1 MKYFSKLLSMLL
13 VGAMLFTVG
22 CTDYDEDIKHLEEKV
37 DDIVETLYND
47 EINPLKADL
56 ADTKANL
63 EQLKQDL
70 EDALAALETKHDED
84 IEALKTLLESK
95 IAEANQKIL
104 NLEGA
109 LADEVAARE
118 AAITA
123 LTNQLNE
130 AKTDLQGKID
140 AEATAR
146 ANGDKALADN
156 LAQEIKDR
164 QNAISTLETKL
175 QGEIDT
181 LESSMNGNIQDL
193 REEMNEAI
201 EGAHEAIEEAVATLK
216 SELNTKIDGEIA
228 ARQQAIATLESQI
241 ADAQSDLQGKIDAEA
256 AARAKGDQE
265 LAEKIAKEI
274 QDRQA
279 AISALETKHA
289 EEVKKLE
296 EAYKAADAELQEK
309 INETNLALAAEAAK
323 READDKALQ
332 AAIDAEA
339 AARKAGDA
347 ELAAKYEALAKALED
362 EIAAREAAIEALKGE
377 LAALKNINGA
387 QHAEYEKQIAALQ
400 AGLERAEAQANAKFE
415 ALESSIAAL
424 KAELE
429 AQIAANKAAIAGN
442 ASAINNLNGQV
453 ANLNNVVKNL
463 QDTASQTMSMLMN
476 HMGEFYSF
484 QASVNGQL
492 AALQAKDAQLEAAIE
507 KINEQIDALTAQIE
521 TNAYLIEQNVLDI
534 AANSA
539 LIEELKAAAAE
550 TYRILSE
557 ADQALWN
564 AINTLSAT
572 TNAEF
577 AAVRAEAI
585 QAQAELRNEMV
596 AGFAAIQNR
605 IDGVEK
611 AYKASDVALFEEITR
626 VHEELVDLLNKET
639 AAREAADKA
648 MSEAFNSFK
657 ASAEMRLAELEKATA
672 ELRSDLDALQ
682 QDFLKFKDEIQ
693 IIIAESI
700 TKAINLAVQKSNEYT
715 NTKIDE
721 LYTQITGETADKI
734 DALKLTLE
742 GQIATLE
749 AKHDQA
755 VKDLTSKI
763 ETAVDS
769 LQDQIDTILR
779 RIQSVVFVPE
789 YSDGKGTINW
799 ALAGGAIVES
809 RSTMTYAVYP
819 ADCAIALAEA
829 WKIWEMKP
837 EDKPAPLTFDV
848 KPLKDPATRASN
860 CVFNIVKVEAHE
872 DGSIDVTFDARNL
885 SASFYYNRMQ
895 YDQPMVYNKE
905 LEEDRVMEYAASLVI
920 DTDNENLSSCFTNV
934 VPATPEQITMD
945 VIAHGTNAKVTNKI
959 EPTLDIVYDD
969 MTDSKTIL
977 ENHYVQFTVEGK
989 TKTTTYNGI
998 ESLKAA
1004 GYDIDLSVNYHAR
1017 SGREGDGIE
1026 PFKYVVNENKNM
1038 VVSLAEV
1045 NQDYIYD
1052 EIEEPLNY
1060 VDFWYTYAAAGLE
1073 AYAGSKV
1080 ITIPTK
1086 ATARLADAKFRWE
1099 YDLDAIVDED
1109 IYKHGDA
1116 ATLVYNRSEKLA
1128 IVDVK
1133 KLPEDTT
1140 VARAIKEGDLT
1151 KVLVNGSEWTAESDL
1166 KVGLSIADEDTI
1178 PTFTISN
1185 FDWSVGTYNLEF
1197 TYTLDNVVLTIAVDV
1212 KLDPY
1217 KEPTIVIAKETEKV
1231 LYKNIK
1237 FEPFTE
1243 MVEPMDLMEVHTHI
1257 AAMNFLNSY
1266 TDANQYDR
1274 FLEEVLGATETS
1286 KGYESTVTVVATDG
1300 VNEVTKVAAPSW
1312 ATNMVISENGAFASV
1327 GFSYK
1332 SFDFVPTKVTY
1343 TMDVTLWYGQ
1353 KAQFI
1358 YTVNFVRPTIYNFQ
1372 HNDLWVFTDD
1382 GYYSKAMGRYTTDA
1396 LGTDVDKN
1404 STAVRAF
1411 AIDNINMD
1419 KVFNIIE
1426 TIDGLPSVILSDEND
1441 FAEYVERGLVTE
1453 FDFVVEPKDANI
1465 TIVDNILNYNGRD
1478 AFVEVYGKLFLQHDN
1493 GARIQLATSF
1503 DEGKAYCDYIVK
1515 KFDPLTDLI
1524 ADKEYVYIPVTEVN
1538 VISVDVLKN
1547 FSIYESRNGDNKP
1560 YELYNAD
1567 GEAFVVDLIT
1577 AAGKWFVGSGYN
1589 GWYYG
1594 KTVNS
1599 LDMYGVEFESAYSD
1613 VNPAIPAQYKNYI
1626 KWDAVSGKLTFDNT
1640 YNLTLAVPVEIP
1652 VTLTVDYKW
1661 APEGGKPATTKY
1673 VFFNPQVNPELLEKL
1688 EK

>member
-22 CTDYDEDIKHLEEKV
+22 CTDYDEDIKNLEEKV

-70 EDALAALETKHDED
+70 EEALAALETKHDED
-84 IEALKTLLESK
+84 IAEIKALLESK

-104 NLEGA
+104 NLEEA

-130 AKTDLQGKID
+130 AKTELQGKID
-140 AEATAR
+140 AEAAAR
-146 ANGDKALADN
+146 ANGDQALANN

-164 QNAISTLETKL
+164 QDAISALETKL
-175 QGEIDT
+175 QGEIDA

-265 LAEKIAKEI
+265 LAEALAKEI
-274 QDRQA
+274 QDRKD

-339 AARKAGDA
+339 EARKAGDA
-347 ELAAKYEALAKALED
+347 ELAAKYEALAKALAD

-387 QHAEYEKQIAALQ
+387 QHAEYEKQISALQ

-415 ALESSIAAL
+415 ALESSIATL

-476 HMGEFYSF
+476 HIGEFTSF
-484 QASVNGQL
+484 KASVNGQL
-492 AALQAKDAQLEAAIE
+492 AALQAKDDQLEAAIE

-534 AANSA
+534 AANTAS
-539 LIEELKAAAAE
+539 IEELKAAAAE

-611 AYKASDVALFEEITR
+611 AYKANDVALFEEITR

-700 TKAINLAVQKSNEYT
+700 TKAINLAVEKSNEYT
-715 NTKIDE
+715 DTEISELDAKITE
-721 LYTQITGETADKI
+721 ETAAKI
-734 DALKLTLE
+734 DALKANLE

-755 VKDLTSKI
+755 VKDLTTKI

-769 LQDQIDTILR
+769 LQDQIDTILN

-799 ALAGGAIVES
+799 ALAGDAIVES
-809 RSTMTYAVYP
+809 RSKMTYAVYP

-829 WKIWEMKP
+829 WEIWEMKP

-848 KPLKDPATRASN
+848 KPLKDAATRASN
-860 CVFNIVKVEAHE
+860 CVFNIVDVIPHE
-872 DGSIDVTFDARNL
+872 DGSIDVIFDARNL
-885 SASFYYNRMQ
+885 SAEFYNSRDFAGDFYPRPSSENK
-895 YDQPMVYNKE
+895 DMVM
-905 LEEDRVMEYAASLVI
+905 DYAASLVI
-920 DTDNENLSSCFTNV
+920 KTNNENLSSCFTQV
-934 VPATPEQITMD
+934 APATPEKITMD
-945 VIAHGTNAKVTNKI
+945 IIAHGTNAKVTNKI

-1026 PFKYVVNENKNM
+1026 PFQYVVNKNNNI

-1045 NQDYIYD
+1045 NEDYLFVKS
-1052 EIEEPLNY
+1052 ELNY
-1060 VDFWYTYAAAGLE
+1060 VNFWYTYTAAGLE

-1080 ITIPTK
+1080 ITVPTK

-1099 YDLDAIVDED
+1099 YELDAKVDED
-1109 IYKHGDA
+1109 IYKNGDA
-1116 ATLVYNRSEKLA
+1116 ATLVYNRTEKLD

-1140 VARAIKEGDLT
+1140 VARAITEGVLT
-1151 KVLVNGSEWTAESDL
+1151 KVLVNGSEWTEESDL
-1166 KVGLSIADEDTI
+1166 KVGLSIANAEDTI

-1243 MVEPMDLMEVHTHI
+1243 MVESMDLKEVHTHI

-1266 TDANQYDR
+1266 TDADQYDR

-1372 HNDLWVFTDD
+1372 HNDLWVFTDN

-1396 LGTDVDKN
+1396 AGKVVDKN

-1465 TIVDNILNYNGRD
+1465 TIVNNILNYNGRD

-1515 KFDPLTDLI
+1515 KFDPLTDLK
-1524 ADKEYVYIPVTEVN
+1524 ADKEYVYIPVTEVKE
-1538 VISVDVLKN
+1538 IYVDVLKN
-1547 FSIYESRNGDNKP
+1547 FSIYESRNGDNEP
-1560 YELYNAD
+1560 YKLYNTD

-1577 AAGKWFVGSGYN
+1577 DAAKWFVGNGYN

-1599 LDMYGVEFESAYSD
+1599 LDMYGVDFESAYSD
-1613 VNPAIPAQYKNYI
+1613 VDPAIPAQYKNYI
-1626 KWDAVSGKLTFDNT
+1626 KWDAVNGKLTFDNT

-1652 VTLTVDYKW
+1652 VSLTVDYKW
-1661 APEGGKPATTKY
+1661 APEGGKKATTKY
-1673 VFFNPQVNPELLEKL
+1673 VFFNPQVNPELVEKVQ
-1688 EK
+1688 K

>member
-84 IEALKTLLESK
+84 IAEIKALLESK

-118 AAITA
+118 EAITA

-140 AEATAR
+140 AEAAAR
-146 ANGDKALADN
+146 AKGDQDLAKALEE
-156 LAQEIKDR
+156 EIKDR
-164 QNAISTLETKL
+164 QDAISALETKL
-175 QGEIDT
+175 QGEIDD

-193 REEMNEAI
+193 RDEMNEAI
-201 EGAHEAIEEAVATLK
+201 EETNKAIEDAVATLK
-216 SELNTKIDGEIA
+216 SELNAKIDGEIA
-228 ARQQAIATLESQI
+228 ARQQAIAGLEQQI
-241 ADAQSDLQGKIDAEA
+241 ADAQSDLQKAIDDEAEARAKGDQDLAKALEEEIEDRKAAISALETKLAEEVKKLEDAYKAADAELQKKIEDTNFALALEATERKNADEELQAAIDAEA
-256 AARAKGDQE
+256 EARAKGDQE
-265 LAEKIAKEI
+265 LA
-274 QDRQA
+274 
-279 AISALETKHA
+279 
-289 EEVKKLE
+289 
-296 EAYKAADAELQEK
+296 
-309 INETNLALAAEAAK
+309 
-323 READDKALQ
+323 
-332 AAIDAEA
+332 
-339 AARKAGDA
+339 
-347 ELAAKYEALAKALED
+347 AKYEDLAEALKN
-362 EIAAREAAIEALKGE
+362 EIAAREAAIKALEDE
-377 LAALKNINGA
+377 LAALNNINGA
-387 QHAEYEKQIAALQ
+387 QHAMYEYQISALQ
-400 AGLERAEAQANAKFE
+400 AGLERAEKEANAKFE

-453 ANLNNVVKNL
+453 DNLNNVVKNL

-507 KINEQIDALTAQIE
+507 EINEQIDALTAQIE

-534 AANSA
+534 AANTAS
-539 LIEELKAAAAE
+539 IEELKAAAAE
-550 TYRILSE
+550 TYRILSD

-572 TNAEF
+572 TDAEF

-611 AYKASDVALFEEITR
+611 AYKANDVALFEEITR

-657 ASAEMRLAELEKATA
+657 ANAEMRLAELEKATA

-682 QDFLKFKDEIQ
+682 QDFLKFQDEIKSF
-693 IIIAESI
+693 IAESI
-700 TKAINLAVQKSNEYT
+700 AEAINVAVEKSNEYT
-715 NTKIDE
+715 DTEISE
-721 LYTQITGETADKI
+721 LYAKITEETAAKI
-734 DALKLTLE
+734 DALKATLE

-755 VKDLTSKI
+755 VKDLTTKI
-763 ETAVDS
+763 ETAVDN
-769 LQDQIDTILR
+769 LQEQIDTILN

-799 ALAGGAIVES
+799 ALAGDTIVEG

-819 ADCAIALAEA
+819 ADCASALAKAWELNQSNLEEA
-829 WKIWEMKP
+829 EKV
-837 EDKPAPLTFDV
+837 LSFDV
-848 KPLKDPATRASN
+848 KPLKDSYTRGSD
-860 CVFNIVKVEAHE
+860 CVFNIVNVVAK
-872 DGSIDVTFDARNL
+872 DGYIDVIFDARNL
-885 SASFYYNRMQ
+885 SASFYYNRDWKERQ
-895 YDQPMVYNKE
+895 YSDE
-905 LEEDRVMEYAASLVI
+905 MEYAAYAASLVI
-920 DTDNENLSSCFTNV
+920 KTDNENLSSCFTQV
-934 VPATPEQITMD
+934 APATPEEITMAI
-945 VIAHGTNAKVTNKI
+945 IANGTNADVTGKI

-977 ENHYVQFTVEGK
+977 ENHYVQFTVDGK
-989 TKTTTYNGI
+989 TKTIYNGI

-1045 NQDYIYD
+1045 NEDYLYVKN
-1052 EIEEPLNY
+1052 EEQNY
-1060 VDFWYTYAAAGLE
+1060 VNFWYTYTAAGLE

-1080 ITIPTK
+1080 ITVPTK

-1099 YDLDAIVDED
+1099 YELDAKVDAD
-1109 IYKHGDA
+1109 IYKNGDA
-1116 ATLVYNRSEKLA
+1116 AELVYNRTEKLD

-1140 VARAIKEGDLT
+1140 VARAIKEGVLT
-1151 KVLVNGSEWTAESDL
+1151 KVLVNGSEWTEESDL

-1231 LYKNIK
+1231 LYKNIM

-1243 MVEPMDLMEVHTHI
+1243 MVESMDLKEVHTHI

-1266 TDANQYDR
+1266 TDADQYDR

-1286 KGYESTVTVVATDG
+1286 KGYESTVTIVATDG

-1372 HNDLWVFTDD
+1372 HNDLWVFTDN

-1396 LGTDVDKN
+1396 AGKVVDKN

-1426 TIDGLPSVILSDEND
+1426 TVPGLPSVILSDEND
-1441 FAEYVERGLVTE
+1441 FAEYAERGLVTE

-1465 TIVDNILNYNGRD
+1465 TIVNNILDYNGRD

-1515 KFDPLTDLI
+1515 KFDPLTDLM
-1524 ADKEYVYIPVTEVN
+1524 ADKEYVYIPVTEVKE
-1538 VISVDVLKN
+1538 IYVDVLKN

-1560 YELYNAD
+1560 YELYDTD

-1577 AAGKWFVGSGYN
+1577 DAAKWFVGTGYN

-1599 LDMYGVEFESAYSD
+1599 LDMYGVDFESAYSD
-1613 VNPAIPAQYKNYI
+1613 VDPAIPAQYKNYI
-1626 KWDAVSGKLTFDNT
+1626 KWDAVNGKLTFDNT

-1652 VTLTVDYKW
+1652 VSLTVDYKW
-1661 APEGGKPATTKY
+1661 APEGGKKATTKY
-1673 VFFNPQVNPELLEKL
+1673 VFFNPQVNPELVEKV